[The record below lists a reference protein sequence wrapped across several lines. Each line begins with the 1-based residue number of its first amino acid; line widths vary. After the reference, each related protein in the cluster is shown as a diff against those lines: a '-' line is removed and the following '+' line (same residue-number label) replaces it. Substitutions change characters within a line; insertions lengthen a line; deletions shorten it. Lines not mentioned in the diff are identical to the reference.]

1 MAFASPPGA
10 GVGLRD
16 GAVAVMGRMV
26 SDPCSPL
33 CPAQS
38 LPLLYSP
45 LNEVVGRTTFSKLI
59 EVLQEMTRSLPES
72 PELPLTMALKNQVCD
87 PEEGRAL
94 WRSWGAAAASCDTPP
109 GASPQFGISLLYSLL
124 SHGERLLSSDTP
136 LEPRGGDFETW

>member
-1 MAFASPPGA
+1 M
-10 GVGLRD
+10 GLRD
-16 GAVAVMGRMV
+16 GAVAVMGQTV

-33 CPAQS
+33 CSAQS

-45 LNEVVGRTTFSKLI
+45 FNKVVGGMTFSKLI
-59 EVLQEMTRSLPES
+59 EVLQEMTRPLPES
-72 PELPLTMALKNQVCD
+72 PELPLAMALKNQVGG
-87 PEEGRAL
+87 PREGRAV
-94 WRSWGAAAASCDTPP
+94 RRPRGATTTGHDTP